1 MGLEMAT
8 EPVPGSRLGGLYS
21 AHIDYAVR
29 LAFLMTG
36 DRLQA
41 QDIAHD
47 AFVKIAGRFRDLR
60 DPAAFPAYLRTTV
73 LNLSRS
79 HLRRLRT
86 QRDYLQRER
95 AAAVRPR
102 AVTQGPEPDDAL
114 WQSLQKLTH
123 RQRAAIVLRYYE
135 DLSEAQTA
143 EALGCSLSAVKSL
156 VSRGLQD
163 LREQIGGAR

>member
-8 EPVPGSRLGGLYS
+8 ERAPGTRLEALYS
-21 AHIDYAVR
+21 THIDYAVR

-41 QDIAHD
+41 EDIAHD
-47 AFVKIAGRFRDLR
+47 AFVKIAGRFKDLR
-60 DPAAFPAYLRTTV
+60 DPAAFPGYLRTTV
-73 LNLSRS
+73 LNLARS

-86 QRDYLQRER
+86 QRDYLERER
-95 AAAVRPR
+95 RAATSPSSSA
-102 AVTQGPEPDDAL
+102 GNEGDDAL
-114 WQSLQKLTH
+114 WESLQRLTH

-156 VSRGLQD
+156 VSRGLQE
-163 LREQIGGAR
+163 LRAEIGGAR

>member
-1 MGLEMAT
+1 MGLEMTGELASKSSL
-8 EPVPGSRLGGLYS
+8 EALYS
-21 AHIDYAVR
+21 EHIDYAVR

-41 QDIAHD
+41 QDIGQD

-73 LNLSRS
+73 INLSRS

-86 QRDYLQRER
+86 QRAYLERER
-95 AAAVRPR
+95 GAARAAPVPR
-102 AVTQGPEPDDAL
+102 EVETDDAL
-114 WQSLQKLTH
+114 WDALQTLSH
-123 RQRAAIVLRYYE
+123 RQRAAVVLRYYE

-143 EALGCSLSAVKSL
+143 EALGCSVSAVKSL

-163 LREQIGGAR
+163 LRERIGGTR

>member
-1 MGLEMAT
+1 MGYEMTGELALRGRLEA
-8 EPVPGSRLGGLYS
+8 LYS
-21 AHIDYAVR
+21 EHIDYAVR
-29 LAFLMTG
+29 LAYLMTG

-41 QDIAHD
+41 QDIAQD

-73 LNLSRS
+73 LNLARS

-86 QRDYLQRER
+86 QRAYLEQER
-95 AAAVRPR
+95 SGARSAPAPHE
-102 AVTQGPEPDDAL
+102 PEGNDEL
-114 WQSLQKLTH
+114 WQALQELTH
-123 RQRAAIVLRYYE
+123 RQRAAVVLRYYE

-143 EALGCSLSAVKSL
+143 EVLGCSLSAVKSL

-163 LREQIGGAR
+163 LRGQIGGAR